1 LDDSACAGTLT
12 LLECPA
18 FSYSGAK
25 DGAARGQRTCRWTF
39 WMTADRTPQSKD
51 SYLARPFA
59 LVTRYVVRY
68 PATTIAV
75 ALLLA
80 VLSLVVTFERLGYRT
95 SRLDLLNPKSDYN
108 RLWIEYIQEF
118 GDDDD
123 AVIVVEG
130 SSRDDVIPVL
140 QEISSDLA
148 REDHL
153 FHAILHEVDLSVIR
167 SKGLHYLSAEELGGV
182 NNFLKSLGPI
192 VQDDADGN
200 WWALKLGQMSRRL
213 AERLQREGLPP
224 GAGPS
229 PAEIELERLTNGLLA
244 TLTHRSRYQ
253 SPWPEMPPSFA
264 TLSDLSTEF
273 LLTKEGRLGF
283 VLLRIARNKDSFTG
297 ASEAT
302 NALRALIAR
311 TGARHPEV
319 KIGLTGLPIME
330 DDEMRSSQSSMFWA
344 SLVSFVGVGLL
355 FVAGFGGLR
364 HAILANAVLLLGMA
378 WSFGY
383 VTLSV
388 GHLNILSVS
397 FTVTLIGIGID
408 YGIHYISRYM
418 QLRGQMRDTGEAL
431 VCTSRT
437 ISPAIL
443 TGAITTAIS
452 FFAAG
457 FTSFTGVAELG
468 IIAGGGILLC
478 AVAELVVLPAV
489 IQIVDRLPLGRR
501 MPVPLPMHQ
510 WIAPLMKAPRL
521 LCLVTVAGTA
531 VVACGM
537 SRLWYDNNLLNM
549 QAEGLESVELERK
562 LLTETSQSC
571 WYALSIAD
579 SREELLARKAR
590 FLKLPS
596 VERTEEIVSMLPA
609 DHDVKTIAEIGYR
622 LRSLPERPPLI
633 PVDSPEE
640 LGRILGS
647 IQDHLQRSRRSPQCV
662 RNLDQIRDSLRRM
675 PPSDCYRA
683 LSQFQ
688 QQMAGDLLSRLY
700 TLRSM
705 ANPEPPRLSDLPASL
720 VHRFVGQ
727 HGRYLLR
734 IYGRGNIW
742 DMHAL
747 GQFVKDV
754 RSVDPRVTGNPLQ
767 AYEASLEM
775 KHSYEMAALYAAI
788 VIVTVLAFDF
798 RSVRYALLAAAPLF
812 VGLIQMFGLLGLL
825 DIPLNPAN
833 LIALPLMLGIGV
845 DYGIHIVH
853 DYLDQ
858 KGRYR
863 MSPSTAV
870 AVVVDS
876 LTTIVGYGALMIAS
890 HQGLQSLG
898 RVLSIGVSCC
908 LFTSMI
914 MLPALLTWMSWHR
927 ADSTS
932 QQPGQDGP
940 VLAEGRRLL
949 RPYRRVEHAHRP
961 GQRPH
966 LPVRRPATE
975 VKAA

>member
-1 LDDSACAGTLT
+1 
-12 LLECPA
+12 
-18 FSYSGAK
+18 
-25 DGAARGQRTCRWTF
+25 
-39 WMTADRTPQSKD
+39 MVADRTPQSED
-51 SYLARPFA
+51 AYLARPFA
-59 LVTRYVVRY
+59 LLTRLVVAY
-68 PATTIAV
+68 PATTV
-75 ALLLA
+75 SLA
-80 VLSLVVTFERLGYRT
+80 VLLAILALVLTFDKLGYRT

-130 SSRDDVIPVL
+130 ASRDDVIPVL
-140 QEISSDLA
+140 QEVSSALA
-148 REDHL
+148 QESHL
-153 FHAILHEVDLSVIR
+153 FHAVLHEVDLSLIR
-167 SKGLHYLSAEELGGV
+167 SKGLHYLSFEELAGV
-182 NNFLKSLGPI
+182 HNFLQGLGPL
-192 VQDDADGN
+192 VNGEADGN
-200 WWALKLGQMSRRL
+200 WWALNLGHMTRGLAKRL
-213 AERLQREGLPP
+213 AQESPPP
-224 GAGPS
+224 GAPPTS
-229 PAEIELERLTNGLLA
+229 TEIELERLTAGLLN
-244 TLTHRSRYQ
+244 TLDRRSRYQ
-253 SPWPEMPPSFA
+253 SPWPEMPASFA

-297 ASEAT
+297 ASKAT

-311 TGARHPEV
+311 SAARHPEV

-330 DDEMRSSQSSMFWA
+330 DDEMRSSQSSMLWA

-364 HAILANAVLLLGMA
+364 HAILANVVLLIGMA
-378 WSFGY
+378 WAFGY

-397 FTVTLIGIGID
+397 FSVTLIGIGID

-418 QLRGQMRDTGEAL
+418 QLRGPIRNAGDAL
-431 VCTSRT
+431 VATSRS
-437 ISPAIL
+437 ISPAIWI
-443 TGAITTAIS
+443 GAVTTAIS

-457 FTSFTGVAELG
+457 LTSFTGVAELG

-478 AVAELVVLPAV
+478 ALAQLIVLPAV
-489 IQIVDRLPLGRR
+489 IQLVDRLPSAAR
-501 MPVPLPMHQ
+501 MPTPLPMHR

-521 LCLVTVAGTA
+521 VCALTA
-531 VVACGM
+531 VATLFVATGM
-537 SRLWYDNNLLNM
+537 TRLWYDNNLLNM
-549 QAEGLESVELERK
+549 QAEGLESIELERK
-562 LLTETSQSC
+562 LLAETNQSC
-571 WYALSIAD
+571 WYALSMAN
-579 SREELLARKAR
+579 SREELLQRKAS

-609 DHDVKTIAEIGYR
+609 DHEQKRAIIAQIGKQLSR
-622 LRSLPERPPLI
+622 LPERPPLI
-633 PVDSPEE
+633 PVDRPDE
-640 LGRILGS
+640 LGRILAG
-647 IQDHLQRSRRSPQCV
+647 IQDYLIHAHRGQPCV
-662 RNLDQIRDSLRRM
+662 RNLDQIRDILRRM
-675 PPSDCYRA
+675 AIADCYRS

-688 QQMAGDLLSRLY
+688 QQIAGDLLSRLY

-705 ANPEPPRLSDLPASL
+705 ANPEPPRMTDLPASL
-720 VHRFVGQ
+720 VNRFVGQ
-727 HGRYLLR
+727 HGKYLLK

-742 DMHAL
+742 DVQAL
-747 GQFVKDV
+747 GQFVKEV

-775 KHSYEMAALYAAI
+775 KHSYEMAGFYAAI
-788 VIVTVLAFDF
+788 VIIGLLAFDF
-798 RSVRYALLAAAPLF
+798 RSLRYACLAALPL
-812 VGLIQMFGLLGLL
+812 VLGMIQTFGLLGLL
-825 DIPLNPAN
+825 NIPLNPAN

-898 RVLSIGVSCC
+898 RVLAIGITCC
-908 LFTSMI
+908 LFSSMV
-914 MLPALLTWMSWHR
+914 MLPALLTWMSWSR
-927 ADSTS
+927 GAGECAST
-932 QQPGQDGP
+932 PDDD
-940 VLAEGRRLL
+940 VRKLL
-949 RPYRRVEHAHRP
+949 RPLRRVDATRP
-961 GQRPH
+961 PGYRPH
-966 LPVRRPATE
+966 IPLRRPAAVPQTK
-975 VKAA
+975 VA